1 MPSRR
6 QIRESV
12 VQFLYCSDL
21 EGGAAP
27 ESLREPFWQFITEPD
42 RKALVLATWKTIQHL
57 NLGRENRHVE
67 FLKRLPI
74 AQAALRSSE
83 ELEESSRL
91 LERIADL
98 EDRWTDAIVK
108 LSRIPRDDHDDA
120 INRQFTDGF
129 SALFSLNRDL
139 TSART
144 EFIRLAEDLPTFRP
158 QLEPILGS
166 IHRLERISD
175 RLRMIERPE
184 DFPDHAELKKL
195 RDSRADLQ
203 ALRVETDQVVD
214 AVLSEREAIDGALE
228 QIVDN
233 FAPERI
239 DPIDR
244 AILRLATWEIRHNPN
259 VPKPVAINE
268 AIELAK
274 KFGTTDS
281 GRFVNGILDKVSE

>member
-21 EGGAAP
+21 EGGASPA
-27 ESLREPFWQFITEPD
+27 SLREPFWLFITESD

-57 NLGRENRHVE
+57 NLGRENRHAE
-67 FLKRLPI
+67 FLKRLPV

-83 ELEESSRL
+83 DLEPTARL
-91 LERIADL
+91 LERITDL
-98 EDRWTDAIVK
+98 EDRWTDVIVK
-108 LSRIPRDDHDDA
+108 LSRLNKEGHDDA
-120 INRQFTDGF
+120 ISRRF
-129 SALFSLNRDL
+129 SDSFEDLFSLNRDL
-139 TSART
+139 TAART
-144 EFIRLAEDLPTFRP
+144 EFIRSTEDLPKLRP

-184 DFPDHAELKKL
+184 DFPDHAELKKI
-195 RDSRADLQ
+195 RDSRADME
-203 ALRVETDQVVD
+203 ALRIETDQVVD